1 MNWIEALVLGLIQG
15 LTEYLPVSS
24 SGHLAIGAH
33 LFGINGE
40 DNLTFT
46 IMVHVATVLSTLV
59 ILWKEIDWI
68 LKGLFKFQMN
78 EETKYALNIVISMIP
93 VGIVGVFFKDQVEEV
108 FGSGLL
114 IVGCMLIVTAI
125 LLTFSY
131 FAKPRQKENIS
142 PLHAFII
149 GLGQALAVLPGLSRS
164 GTTIATGLLLG
175 DKKEKMAQFSFLMVI
190 PPILGE
196 ALLDL
201 LKGLKGE
208 EALGGIDAFPMLVGF
223 IAAFVSGCLACKWM
237 INIVKK
243 GKLVYF
249 GIYCAI
255 AGAVTIICSLIVIYG
270 FQKRRNY
277 SYRQALSD
285 VELRSFGACTLS
297 AQQETWLQGKDRTCW
312 YA

>member
-1 MNWIEALVLGLIQG
+1 MNTLEALVLGLVKG
-15 LTEYLPVSS
+15 FNEYIPVSS
-24 SGHLAIGAH
+24 SGHLTIGSA
-33 LFGINGE
+33 LFGINGA

-59 ILWKEIDWI
+59 ILWREIDWI

-78 EETKYALNIVISMIP
+78 DETKYALNILVSMIP
-93 VGIVGVFFKDQVEEV
+93 VGIVGVFFKDKVEAV

-114 IVGCMLIVTAI
+114 IVGIMLLVTAL

-131 FAKPRQKENIS
+131 YAKPRQRENIS
-142 PLHAFII
+142 LWHAFLI
-149 GLGQALAVLPGLSRS
+149 GVGQALAVLPGLSRS

-175 DKKEKMAQFSFLMVI
+175 NKKEKMAQFSFLMVI

-208 EALGGIDAFPMLVGF
+208 EALGGIDTWPMVVGF
-223 IAAFVSGCLACKWM
+223 VAAFVSGCIACKWM
-237 INIVKK
+237 INVVKR
-243 GKLVYF
+243 GKLIYF

-255 AGAVTIICSLIVIYG
+255 AGVLTIIFS
-270 FQKRRNY
+270 
-277 SYRQALSD
+277 
-285 VELRSFGACTLS
+285 
-297 AQQETWLQGKDRTCW
+297 
-312 YA
+312 

>member
-1 MNWIEALVLGLIQG
+1 MNWFEALVLGLIQG

-68 LKGLFKFQMN
+68 FKGLFKFQMN

-93 VGIVGVFFKDQVEEV
+93 IGIVGVFFKDTVEEI

-114 IVGCMLIVTAI
+114 IVGIMLLVTAC

-201 LKGLKGE
+201 LKGLKRE
-208 EALGGIDAFPMLVGF
+208 EALGGIDAFPMIVGF
-223 IAAFVSGCLACKWM
+223 VAAFVSGCLACKWM

-255 AGAVTIICSLIVIYG
+255 AGAVTIICSII
-270 FQKRRNY
+270 
-277 SYRQALSD
+277 
-285 VELRSFGACTLS
+285 
-297 AQQETWLQGKDRTCW
+297 
-312 YA
+312 